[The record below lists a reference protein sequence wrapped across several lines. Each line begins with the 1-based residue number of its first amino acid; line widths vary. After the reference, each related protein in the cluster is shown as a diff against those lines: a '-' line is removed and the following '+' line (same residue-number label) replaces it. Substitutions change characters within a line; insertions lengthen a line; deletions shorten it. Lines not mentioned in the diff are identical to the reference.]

1 MKTWSKAIPSEM
13 SLAFAGTA
21 VFNSFNDKLISKRTQ
36 LSDSR
41 RGKRGAQRCELFAPS
56 EAVCIWPGKP
66 ESLGFLPS
74 VAVALFNCA
83 KATASYVNKPLT
95 ASALPRE
102 GGSQS
107 QNARFFFYLFFFWI
121 DPTFK
126 VCCIISAACS
136 PVPWFICWRMS
147 CISLNTPI
155 QHIYAFN
162 NLTVL
167 CQLIQLQQRS
177 IMPQVL
183 QGRS

>member
-1 MKTWSKAIPSEM
+1 MLRQGKKIFNEDMEQAIPSEM

-107 QNARFFFYLFFFWI
+107 QNARFFFSFFFFGLTQLSKYVASYQQPALQFPGLYAGECLVLVSTHQFRI
-121 DPTFK
+121 FMPS
-126 VCCIISAACS
+126 II
-136 PVPWFICWRMS
+136 
-147 CISLNTPI
+147 
-155 QHIYAFN
+155 
-162 NLTVL
+162 
-167 CQLIQLQQRS
+167 
-177 IMPQVL
+177 
-183 QGRS
+183 